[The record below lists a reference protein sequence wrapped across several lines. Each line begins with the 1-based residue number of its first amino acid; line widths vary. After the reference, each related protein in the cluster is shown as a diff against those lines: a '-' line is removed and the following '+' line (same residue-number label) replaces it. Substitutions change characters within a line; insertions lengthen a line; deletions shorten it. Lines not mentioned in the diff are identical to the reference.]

1 MAMTMKA
8 PINAVKAWLK
18 AQPPKMKVFLALVVA
33 SFFIYLLH
41 LLVEEQDNLFVAA
54 EAVHA
59 FGISVLV
66 YKLTKG
72 KSCAGLSLISQE
84 LTAMFLA
91 VRLYCSIVMEYDIHT
106 VLDMATLAA
115 TIWVAPCVLL
125 AMFIHPSTNHHIVN
139 RVCWAFCVYL
149 EAVSVYP
156 QLHVMQNTKIIE
168 PFTANYVFALGISR
182 FLSCA
187 HWILQILDT
196 QGTLL
201 TALGYGLWPSMVILS
216 EIIQTFILA
225 DFCYYYAKWSAEFK
239 VLLLVVEQ
247 LFKIKVKTGRH
258 EPSFLLFQFAHSLY
272 DGLQLIGELP
282 NPRNSQIQRAK
293 HENISQQ
300 EKMVEFLPSYLF
312 LGAPQQE

>member
-156 QLHVMQNTKIIE
+156 QLHVMQNTKI
-168 PFTANYVFALGISR
+168 
-182 FLSCA
+182 
-187 HWILQILDT
+187 LDT

-225 DFCYYYAKWSAEFK
+225 DFCYYYAKC
-239 VLLLVVEQ
+239 LLGGNLVMRLPSDKSEN
-247 LFKIKVKTGRH
+247 RAA
-258 EPSFLLFQFAHSLY
+258 SFLLFQFTHSLY
-272 DGLQLIGELP
+272 DGLQL
-282 NPRNSQIQRAK
+282 IQRAK

-312 LGAPQQE
+312 PGAPQQE

>member
-1 MAMTMKA
+1 MAITMKA
-8 PINAVKAWLK
+8 PINAVKASLK
-18 AQPPKMKVFLALVVA
+18 AQPPKIKILLAVIAAAFL
-33 SFFIYLLH
+33 IYLLH

-66 YKLTKG
+66 YKLTRG

-106 VLDMATLAA
+106 VLDMATLTA
-115 TIWVAPCVLL
+115 TIWVIYMIRIKLNSSFMNDKDNFSLYYLVAPCVVL
-125 AMFIHPSTNHHIVN
+125 AMFVHPSTNHHIVN

-156 QLHVMQNTKIIE
+156 QLHVMQNTKVIE

-225 DFCYYYAKWSAEFK
+225 DFCYYYAKC
-239 VLLLVVEQ
+239 LLGGNLVM
-247 LFKIKVKTGRH
+247 R
-258 EPSFLLFQFAHSLY
+258 
-272 DGLQLIGELP
+272 
-282 NPRNSQIQRAK
+282 
-293 HENISQQ
+293 
-300 EKMVEFLPSYLF
+300 LPS
-312 LGAPQQE
+312 GVV